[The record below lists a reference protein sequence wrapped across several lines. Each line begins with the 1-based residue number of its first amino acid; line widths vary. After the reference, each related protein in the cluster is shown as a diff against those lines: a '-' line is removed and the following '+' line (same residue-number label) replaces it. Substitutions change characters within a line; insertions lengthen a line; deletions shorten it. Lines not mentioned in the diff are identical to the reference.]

1 MQIYED
7 LYNVLWYT
15 WRCITACMYLG
26 HRWLKQF
33 PPCSGGG
40 PSEYEISLFGR
51 TDIQRWIYHTTQ
63 SRDVTLWWCIASDII
78 QNDTNRTF
86 NIFMP
91 WLHSNSC
98 FSVHTL
104 HTNRCDHCERCE
116 GALRAWLKERGFK
129 WVVGPNIYHLF
140 HLNIFVFNFFS
151 SHLTIYSKVHFLLRI
166 FPAAALAAI
175 LPGAP
180 ITPPP
185 GWAPA
190 QNNNHEEK
198 KDEMVIAMVFSP
210 DHDHDHDHEEKKDVM
225 VFSPDPQSRRP
236 GMGVCGLEMGFLNI
250 LYHHLHHRQHHFTWP
265 M

>member
-7 LYNVLWYT
+7 LYNALWYT

-51 TDIQRWIYHTTQ
+51 TDIQRWMYHTTQ

-104 HTNRCDHCERCE
+104 HTNRCIIVRDV
-116 GALRAWLKERGFK
+116 RGLWGLDWK
-129 WVVGPNIYHLF
+129 REASNMYHLF
-140 HLNIFVFNFFS
+140 HLNIFFFNFFS

-185 GWAPA
+185 GWAPP
-190 QNNNHEEK
+190 QNNN
-198 KDEMVIAMVFSP
+198 
-210 DHDHDHDHEEKKDVM
+210 HDHEEKKDEM

>member
-7 LYNVLWYT
+7 LYNALWYT

-40 PSEYEISLFGR
+40 PSEYGISLFGR
-51 TDIQRWIYHTTQ
+51 TDIQRWMYHTTQ

-78 QNDTNRTF
+78 QNDTNRSF

-98 FSVHTL
+98 FSLHTF
-104 HTNRCDHCERCE
+104 HTNRCIILWEMWGGFEGLTER
-116 GALRAWLKERGFK
+116 ERLQTCITCFI
-129 WVVGPNIYHLF
+129 WTF
-140 HLNIFVFNFFS
+140 FFFNFFS

-190 QNNNHEEK
+190 QNNNH
-198 KDEMVIAMVFSP
+198 
-210 DHDHDHDHEEKKDVM
+210 DHEEKKDVM
-225 VFSPDPQSRRP
+225 VVAMAELQK
-236 GMGVCGLEMGFLNI
+236 VI
-250 LYHHLHHRQHHFTWP
+250 
-265 M
+265 

>member
-51 TDIQRWIYHTTQ
+51 TDIQRWMYHTTQ
-63 SRDVTLWWCIASDII
+63 SRDVTLWWCIASDIL
-78 QNDTNRTF
+78 QHDTNRTF

-98 FSVHTL
+98 FSVHAF

-129 WVVGPNIYHLF
+129 WVVGPNLYHLF
-140 HLNIFVFNFFS
+140 HLNNFVLQFFLKPFNNLFESPFFVEDFPSSGFGSNSTGS
-151 SHLTIYSKVHFLLRI
+151 SHHSS
-166 FPAAALAAI
+166 A
-175 LPGAP
+175 
-180 ITPPP
+180 
-185 GWAPA
+185 
-190 QNNNHEEK
+190 
-198 KDEMVIAMVFSP
+198 
-210 DHDHDHDHEEKKDVM
+210 
-225 VFSPDPQSRRP
+225 
-236 GMGVCGLEMGFLNI
+236 GVGSS
-250 LYHHLHHRQHHFTWP
+250 TK
-265 M
+265 